1 MTFQAYLDNIKA
13 KTGKDPEDFRVLAAD
28 KGLLAP
34 GVKAGE
40 IVAWLKADFALGHG
54 HAMAIVGT
62 ITAADQPK
70 TSREAELAKHFIGRK
85 DQWRQP
91 FDVLMDRAGRFG
103 PDVMAQPG
111 ASYISL
117 LRRGKKFAIVQT
129 GANHLDVGIKLKDV
143 EATERL
149 GVAGSW
155 NAMVTHRVRIT
166 EPVQFDVELLGWLR
180 AAYDRA

>member
-1 MTFQAYLDNIKA
+1 
-13 KTGKDPEDFRVLAAD
+13 
-28 KGLLAP
+28 
-34 GVKAGE
+34 
-40 IVAWLKADFALGHG
+40 VAWLKADFALGHG

-70 TSREAELAKHFIGRK
+70 TSREAELAKHFTGRK

-91 FDVLMDRAGRFG
+91 FEVILDEAGRFG

-129 GANHLDVGIKLKDV
+129 GANQLDVGIKLKDA
-143 EATERL
+143 EPTERL
-149 GVAGSW
+149 AAAGSW
-155 NAMVTHRVRIT
+155 NAMVTHRVRVTDPAQI
-166 EPVQFDVELLGWLR
+166 DVELLGWLR
-180 AAYDRA
+180 GAHDWA